1 MRKSIDGLATLIQEA
16 LMDGNCTSAN
26 KRHRAGFTSAKS

>member
-1 MRKSIDGLATLIQEA
+1 MLVQEA

-26 KRHRAGFTSAKS
+26 KQHRAGFTSVKS